1 MRTELVFYDVNYY
14 FPYFYYLQTLIL
26 RCNRRYNWKVGG
38 VCGTRGHE
46 KKKSL
51 EIGCSHHL
59 TKHTLLWVLDS
70 RIIPNYLHL
79 TALLHIVGV
88 DSALD
93 CQEIV

>member
-59 TKHTLLWVLDS
+59 TKHTLLWVTLCLQLLLARLIAAS
-70 RIIPNYLHL
+70 FL
-79 TALLHIVGV
+79 TT
-88 DSALD
+88 ST
-93 CQEIV
+93 